1 MFFFNKYKKF
11 ISFLPKKTLKRNAL
25 SNKKM
30 INTIQDKKEISKKLK
45 EKAINEGF
53 AISGIASI
61 PGSSR
66 LKLRNNALERWLS
79 NDYHSEMKW
88 MEAEKRKNISSLL
101 EGAKSVL
108 SVGFNYLSEENNNSN
123 KTLKVGKFSQGED
136 YHKVIYKK
144 LKKIGKWVNQ
154 EIPDCKWKICVD
166 TSPILEKA
174 WAEESG
180 LGWIG
185 KNSNLISKKNGSWL
199 TLGFMIL
206 TKDLVPD
213 KPHKSLCGKCDK
225 CIEHCPTQAIV
236 EPFVIQSD
244 LCIAYHTIESRE
256 KNIPKKVME
265 NLNGWV
271 AGCDICQ
278 DVCPWNRSVP
288 HNNTFETTPK
298 EWVKDLNFESLK
310 WDDERWKKNL
320 KANTL
325 KRIKPWMW
333 RRNIK
338 ANLQNK

>member
-1 MFFFNKYKKF
+1 
-11 ISFLPKKTLKRNAL
+11 
-25 SNKKM
+25 M
-30 INTIQDKKEISKKLK
+30 INNYQSKKEISKQLK
-45 EKAINEGF
+45 EKAISEGF

-79 NDYHSEMKW
+79 NNHHSEMKW
-88 MEAEKRKNISSLL
+88 MEAERRKNISSLL
-101 EGAKSVL
+101 EGAQSVL
-108 SVGFNYLSEENNNSN
+108 SVGFAYINSQNDNNGKS
-123 KTLKVGKFSQGED
+123 LKVGKFGQGED

-144 LKKIGKWVNQ
+144 LKNIGKWINLK
-154 EIPDCKWKICVD
+154 IPDCKWKICVD
-166 TSPILEKA
+166 TSPLLEKA

-185 KNSNLISKKNGSWL
+185 KNSNLISRKNGSWF

-213 KPHKSLCGKCDK
+213 QPHPSLCGRCDK
-225 CIEHCPTQAIV
+225 CIQHCPTEAIV

-244 LCIAYHTIESRE
+244 LCIAYHTIESR
-256 KNIPKKVME
+256 KKKIPKKIE
-265 NLNGWV
+265 KNLNGWV

-278 DVCPWNRSVP
+278 DVCPWNKSVP
-288 HNNTFETTPK
+288 FNHCLETAPK
-298 EWVKDLNFESLK
+298 KWIKNLNIDSLD
-310 WDDERWKKNL
+310 WDDKTWEKNL
-320 KANTL
+320 KGTTL

-338 ANLQNK
+338 ASLKNQELKI

>member
-1 MFFFNKYKKF
+1 
-11 ISFLPKKTLKRNAL
+11 
-25 SNKKM
+25 M

-53 AISGIASI
+53 SIAGIASI

-66 LKLRNNALERWLS
+66 IKLRTYALERWLS
-79 NDYHSEMKW
+79 NKHHAEMKW
-88 MEAEKRKNISSLL
+88 MEAERRKSISTLL

-108 SVGFNYLSEENNNSN
+108 SVGFAYINSQNNNN
-123 KTLKVGKFSQGED
+123 KNNTDKNLKIGKFCQGED

-144 LKKIGKWVNQ
+144 LKKIGKWINL

-166 TSPILEKA
+166 TSPLLEKA
-174 WAEESG
+174 WAEEAG

-185 KNSNLISKKNGSWL
+185 KNSNLISKKNGSWF

-206 TKDLVPD
+206 TKDLMPD
-213 KPHKSLCGKCDK
+213 KPHQSLCGKCEK
-225 CIEHCPTQAIV
+225 CIEHCPTKAIV

-244 LCIAYHTIESRE
+244 LCIAYHTIENRE
-256 KNIPKKVME
+256 TTIPKKIE
-265 NLNGWV
+265 KNLNGWV

-278 DVCPWNRSVP
+278 DVCPWNKSVP
-288 HNNTFETTPK
+288 YNNTFENKPK
-298 EWVKDLNFESLK
+298 EWIKNLNIEALS
-310 WDDERWKKNL
+310 WDDKTWEENL
-320 KANTL
+320 KGTTL

-338 ANLQNK
+338 ANLMNN